1 MLFMVLLALRIDQD
15 IVYEDNHKL
24 IQVRSTYSVHQIHKD
39 CWSVRQT
46 ERHDQ
51 EFVVT
56 ITSSECCLG
65 NIFLSNS
72 HLMVSGSR
80 IDFGEVCRSLQL
92 VEQII
97 NTRKRITILDS
108 NLVQLPIIDAHAK
121 RSIFLFDEQHGGS
134 PRRRAGSN
142 ESLIQQLL
150 KLIRQLLHL
159 GWC

>member
-1 MLFMVLLALRIDQD
+1 MLLMVLLALRINQD
-15 IVYEDNHKL
+15 VVYEDNHEL
-24 IQVRSTYSVHQIHKD
+24 IQIWSTYSVHQIHKD

-56 ITSSECCLG
+56 ITSSERCLG

-72 HLMVSGSR
+72 HLMVSGSK

-92 VEQII
+92 IKQIV
-97 NTRKRITILDS
+97 NARKRITVLNS
-108 NLVQLPIIDAHAK
+108 NLVQLPVIDAHAK

-134 PRRRAGSN
+134 PR
-142 ESLIQQLL
+142 
-150 KLIRQLLHL
+150 
-159 GWC
+159 